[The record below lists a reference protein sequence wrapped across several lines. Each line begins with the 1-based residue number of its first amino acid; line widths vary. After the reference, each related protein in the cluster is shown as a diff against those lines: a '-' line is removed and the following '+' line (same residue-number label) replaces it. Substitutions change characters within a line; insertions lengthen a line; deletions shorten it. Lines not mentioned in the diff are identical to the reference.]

1 MKYINKNLI
10 LALLSL
16 LIITGCSTDDS
27 YDNKG
32 YNVSGILQN
41 LLIKPSVEN
50 ETRTLEAKIA
60 KPVATSISFK
70 YAVDESLVNVFNE
83 IYSEEAILLPK
94 EHYEFDID
102 EAIIK
107 AGMVE
112 SSSAIINFKDIKGL
126 DREVAYVLPVS
137 IISADIELLHSQK
150 TTYFVFKGAAL
161 INVVAD
167 IEKNYL
173 QPKWNNS
180 AVLNNLSQ
188 MTAEA
193 LINARDFSNG
203 EISTIMGIEG
213 DFLIRI
219 GDANFERN
227 QIQIATSNG
236 NFPDRDSSKGLP
248 TKEWV
253 HIAMTFDKGAVNVYV
268 NGKLQSE
275 GSVGKSS
282 VNWGSSNFY
291 VGYSYNAERYLSGYI
306 SECRIWNKVRTQEEI
321 ANSVYGVEPTS
332 EGLVAYWKFDDDGG
346 NIVKDH
352 TENGNDLTAAN
363 DLVWKAVSLPEAQ
376 K

>member
-1 MKYINKNLI
+1 
-10 LALLSL
+10 
-16 LIITGCSTDDS
+16 
-27 YDNKG
+27 
-32 YNVSGILQN
+32 
-41 LLIKPSVEN
+41 
-50 ETRTLEAKIA
+50 
-60 KPVATSISFK
+60 
-70 YAVDESLVNVFNE
+70 
-83 IYSEEAILLPK
+83 
-94 EHYEFDID
+94 
-102 EAIIK
+102 
-107 AGMVE
+107 
-112 SSSAIINFKDIKGL
+112 GL

-180 AVLNNLSQ
+180 TVLNNLTQ

-193 LINARDFSNG
+193 LINARDFRNG
-203 EISTIMGIEG
+203 EISTSMEIEG

-253 HIAMTFDKGAVNVYV
+253 LIAMTFDKGAVNVYV

-282 VNWGSSNFY
+282 VN
-291 VGYSYNAERYLSGYI
+291 
-306 SECRIWNKVRTQEEI
+306 
-321 ANSVYGVEPTS
+321 
-332 EGLVAYWKFDDDGG
+332 
-346 NIVKDH
+346 
-352 TENGNDLTAAN
+352 
-363 DLVWKAVSLPEAQ
+363 
-376 K
+376 